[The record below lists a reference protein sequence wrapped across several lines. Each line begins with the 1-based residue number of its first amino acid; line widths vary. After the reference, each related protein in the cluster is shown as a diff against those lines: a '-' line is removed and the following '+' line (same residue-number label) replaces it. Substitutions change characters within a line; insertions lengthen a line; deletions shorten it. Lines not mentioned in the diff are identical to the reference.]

1 MNEMSQLGI
10 LSTVIYLALIFV
22 SSIISVLGSIG
33 IISFL
38 TRKSIDVKEEIVK
51 NKNVGIALVL
61 VSFIWAIGRMCIE
74 TVRPIMNAWYSGY
87 ASGFT
92 FKTILFFSLGFL
104 GSLLVALISGALIIF
119 LSMRILMVVTRDI
132 DEWLEIKH
140 GNTAVALVIAA
151 TIFVVGMFFESIIS
165 YIVIHMFGFLI

>member
-10 LSTVIYLALIFV
+10 LSTVIYLVLIFL
-22 SSIISVLGSIG
+22 SSIVSVLGSIG
-33 IISFL
+33 IIRFL

-51 NKNVGIALVL
+51 NKNMGISLVL
-61 VSFIWAIGRMCIE
+61 VSFIWTIGRMCSE

-92 FKTILFFSLGFL
+92 FKTILIFSLGFL
-104 GSLLVALISGALIIF
+104 GSLFVALISGALIIF
-119 LSMRILMVVTRDI
+119 LSMRILMVLTRDI

-165 YIVIHMFGFLI
+165 IIVIHMFGF